1 MDADTNATRG
11 EEASLLV
18 YVNGSHEY
26 VIFDPRNNE
35 VSQISKHTQ
44 KNIQADEP
52 GELYGFV
59 VHCFNLLISIICV
72 L

>member
-1 MDADTNATRG
+1 
-11 EEASLLV
+11 LLV

-52 GELYGFV
+52 GELVVRLV
-59 VHCFNLLISIICV
+59 VHCFNLLIFIMCIF
-72 L
+72 